1 MLEQEK
7 ETTDQTLSSCEV
19 AEITI
24 GRGGHPDWQ
33 QENQKLKFWILFYY
47 QIFHSYIYR
56 CLTFLYLI
64 RKCNEDHDILFPF
77 FPAMKVWMCFFVHC
91 CMYYLVFTILHC
103 MAFEKKFWMNWN
115 VWSRLPATT
124 RRISSKNHQRIEQ
137 GQRCQF
143 CLTFSQCLTC

>member
-1 MLEQEK
+1 MNEQEK
-7 ETTDQTLSSCEV
+7 RNYRPDFELLWGCWDHNRRRRTPRLAAREPE
-19 AEITI
+19 AEIL
-24 GRGGHPDWQ
+24 
-33 QENQKLKFWILFYY
+33 NSILLSNFPLIY
-47 QIFHSYIYR
+47 ISMSYI
-56 CLTFLYLI
+56 
-64 RKCNEDHDILFPF
+64 ILSDQKVQRRSWYSFPF
-77 FPAMKVWMCFFVHC
+77 LPSNESLDVLLCTLL
-91 CMYYLVFTILHC
+91 YYLVSTILHC